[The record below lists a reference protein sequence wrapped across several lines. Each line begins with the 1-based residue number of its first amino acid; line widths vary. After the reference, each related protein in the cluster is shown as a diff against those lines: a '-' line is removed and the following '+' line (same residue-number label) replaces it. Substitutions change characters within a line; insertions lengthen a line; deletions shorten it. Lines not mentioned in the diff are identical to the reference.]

1 MKTLAITLHTGKSQ
15 QILSQRRVGLATQ
28 RWDDNGFGTAL
39 ADSPSLQ
46 VGAAFAITHFTTP
59 QQVQLPLQEQELLL
73 HLQQELPLLQ
83 PLPLL
88 PWLHP
93 QQLLAWPLGVSLG
106 CQGTPQAHHP
116 RWQRQKRHS
125 PHNISPR

>member
-46 VGAAFAITHFTTP
+46 VGAASAITHFTIP
-59 QQVQLPLQEQELLL
+59 RQVQLPLQVQPHPQQEQL
-73 HLQQELPLLQ
+73 HLQQQELLLQ

-93 QQLLAWPLGVSLG
+93 QQLLVWPHL
-106 CQGTPQAHHP
+106 HP
-116 RWQRQKRHS
+116 
-125 PHNISPR
+125 P